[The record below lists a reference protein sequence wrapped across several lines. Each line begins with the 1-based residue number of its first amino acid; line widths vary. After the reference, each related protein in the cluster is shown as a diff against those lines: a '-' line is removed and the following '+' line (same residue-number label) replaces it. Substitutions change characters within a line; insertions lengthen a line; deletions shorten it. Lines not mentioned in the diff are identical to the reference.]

1 MDASL
6 ALATLRA
13 VREYAPRPLPPEVE
27 RRILEAG
34 RATGSSRNRQAWRFD
49 LVRSPEARERLAGLV
64 YAPENVRGA
73 SLVVAVIVFG
83 KGPTTFD
90 AGRAAQSM
98 ALAAWNDGV
107 GSCPNGVAD
116 ADEAATLLGLGE
128 DDRIAT
134 VLTFGFPAR
143 PLDPARR
150 SADEWLAGLDRKPYD
165 EVVREL

>member
-1 MDASL
+1 MDAYL
-6 ALATLRA
+6 ALASLRA
-13 VREYAPRPLPPEVE
+13 VREYAPRPLPAEVE

-49 LVRSPEARERLAGLV
+49 VVRSSEVRERLAELV

-73 SLVVAVIVFG
+73 ALVVVVVVFG

-90 AGRAAQSM
+90 GGRAAQSM

-116 ADEAATLLGLGE
+116 AEGLTALLGLGE
-128 DDRIAT
+128 DERVAT
-134 VLTFGFPAR
+134 ILTLGHPAR
-143 PLDPARR
+143 PADPGRR
-150 SADEWLAGLDRKPYD
+150 SPQDWIERLDRKPYD
-165 EVVREL
+165 EVVREV